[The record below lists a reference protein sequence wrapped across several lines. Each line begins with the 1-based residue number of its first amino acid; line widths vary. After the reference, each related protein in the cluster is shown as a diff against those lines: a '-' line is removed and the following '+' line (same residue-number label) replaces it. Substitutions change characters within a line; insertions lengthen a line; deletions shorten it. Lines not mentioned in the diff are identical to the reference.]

1 MSENLRSGIGFLFPL
16 GALLGFILSVLGGQY
31 ILGIIFVVTG
41 ILGWFIY
48 MAVME
53 TSAPSVTGNILI
65 LFGTLLSIG
74 VFLSYGLSQNMFGG
88 IEIRSEGAM
97 MSLIILFFTVLLG
110 LAFKRTLPSETPSS
124 DLTEKEASLVR
135 EALEGTENENTK
147 VIVIKQDAEE
157 SDADEDKDC
166 DYREYNPYMYAY
178 PPEYYDD
185 EDEYD
190 DLEEE
195 E

>member
-1 MSENLRSGIGFLFPL
+1 MSENLRSGVGFLFPL
-16 GALLGFILSVLGGQY
+16 GALLGFVSSLLGGQY
-31 ILGIIFVVTG
+31 ILGIIFVVAG

-53 TSAPSVTGNILI
+53 TSVPSVTGNILI

-88 IEIRSEGAM
+88 IEFRSEGTM

-110 LAFKRTLPSETPSS
+110 LAFKRTLPPENSNSE
-124 DLTEKEASLVR
+124 LTEQEASLVR
-135 EALEGTENENTK
+135 DALEGNENENTK
-147 VIVIKQDAEE
+147 VIVVKQDAVESDTEE
-157 SDADEDKDC
+157 SDEW
-166 DYREYNPYMYAY
+166 DYQEYNPYMYAY

-185 EDEYD
+185 EYE